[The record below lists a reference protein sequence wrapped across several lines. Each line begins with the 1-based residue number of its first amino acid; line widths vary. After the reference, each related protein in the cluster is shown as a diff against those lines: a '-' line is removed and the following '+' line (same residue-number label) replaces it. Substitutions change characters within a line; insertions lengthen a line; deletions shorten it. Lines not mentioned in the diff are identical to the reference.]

1 MRQSNAL
8 NLREKYLAWE
18 KFITEGVEPEAMQP
32 VILESWRRCRNMR
45 IATDSVT
52 IRVLPADALA
62 AVLEHNRMLLR
73 LAKPIVRQLYA
84 LIRSTQDI
92 ITLHTMQGCI
102 IDIVSDEQI
111 IRGSYK
117 EGYRI
122 GALWTEENIGSNAA
136 ELCVRSDQPIQM
148 VGAEHYNRL
157 SHQAT
162 CYAAPIHD
170 PNGTLIAVLN
180 VAGLATH
187 TSPYIMAM
195 TTMTAF
201 AIERQLL
208 LQGSYDLLQRSF
220 DLMSDGIVVTDCSCQ
235 ITRYNKRALDLFCAQ
250 SDEIRQLSLKE
261 IFDAPDIYKRVV
273 CEHRHISFMEHELSL
288 PGKTPLL
295 CRISISPLELDHQ
308 LTGFIFTIV
317 KAETIKRI
325 TNQMAG
331 NCAFYSFDAFL
342 TQDPKTQK
350 ILALAKQI
358 ARTNCSILIES
369 ESGTG
374 KELLAHSIHTSSL
387 RKNKPFVI
395 VNCAS
400 LPRSLVESELFGYE
414 KGSFTGALN
423 NGSPGKFELADGGTI
438 FLDEIG
444 ELPLEVQPKLLR
456 VLDNHKVTRIG
467 GKREKAL
474 DVRVVAATN
483 RDLLQ
488 EVHKGNFREDL
499 FYRINVLKLEIPP
512 LRHRKG
518 DIPLLCQSF
527 LDNLNRENTDTV
539 RTFSPQ
545 FLRLLQQLDW
555 PGNVRELQNAVVKA
569 FHMCSGNV
577 IDENIFEMIYP
588 NAISETPERA
598 ERAAA
603 AEEKPT
609 PQLAGARADA
619 DERMPEGLSPMEQAE
634 YHMIRKAL
642 AEADQVPSRAA
653 QALHMSRST
662 IYRKIAKYRLPTG
675 KAGQ

>member
-18 KFITEGVEPEAMQP
+18 KFITGGVEPEAMQP
-32 VILESWRRCRNMR
+32 VILESWRRCRDMR

-414 KGSFTGALN
+414 KGSF
-423 NGSPGKFELADGGTI
+423 
-438 FLDEIG
+438 
-444 ELPLEVQPKLLR
+444 
-456 VLDNHKVTRIG
+456 
-467 GKREKAL
+467 
-474 DVRVVAATN
+474 
-483 RDLLQ
+483 
-488 EVHKGNFREDL
+488 
-499 FYRINVLKLEIPP
+499 YR
-512 LRHRKG
+512 RAQQR
-518 DIPLLCQSF
+518 QS
-527 LDNLNRENTDTV
+527 
-539 RTFSPQ
+539 
-545 FLRLLQQLDW
+545 
-555 PGNVRELQNAVVKA
+555 
-569 FHMCSGNV
+569 
-577 IDENIFEMIYP
+577 
-588 NAISETPERA
+588 
-598 ERAAA
+598 
-603 AEEKPT
+603 
-609 PQLAGARADA
+609 
-619 DERMPEGLSPMEQAE
+619 
-634 YHMIRKAL
+634 
-642 AEADQVPSRAA
+642 
-653 QALHMSRST
+653 
-662 IYRKIAKYRLPTG
+662 RKI
-675 KAGQ
+675 